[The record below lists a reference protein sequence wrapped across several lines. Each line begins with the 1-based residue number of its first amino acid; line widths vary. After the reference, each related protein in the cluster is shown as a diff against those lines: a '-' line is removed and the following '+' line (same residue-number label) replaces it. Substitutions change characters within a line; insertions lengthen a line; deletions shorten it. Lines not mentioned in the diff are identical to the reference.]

1 LKDVKVQTNY
11 FESAQPSDLAAY
23 GLIPE
28 FIGRFPLI
36 VSTIAL
42 DEKALIDVMTKPKNS
57 LVKQYEHLFNLNGI
71 EFHCTVGALKEI
83 AAVAAKRGTGAR
95 GLRAITENLLVD
107 AFFVTPSLTDV
118 NCIYVDR
125 ACIKGVRQ
133 PILLRGKMTLGKFLK
148 KVGDDDE
155 EEGEEEGEEA
165 KIKEIQLEK
174 GQIEVVDAH
183 EFLGFE
189 LQQQEEDVGDD
200 EDPKFA

>member
-57 LVKQYEHLFNLNGI
+57 LVKQYEHLFN
-71 EFHCTVGALKEI
+71 LKEI